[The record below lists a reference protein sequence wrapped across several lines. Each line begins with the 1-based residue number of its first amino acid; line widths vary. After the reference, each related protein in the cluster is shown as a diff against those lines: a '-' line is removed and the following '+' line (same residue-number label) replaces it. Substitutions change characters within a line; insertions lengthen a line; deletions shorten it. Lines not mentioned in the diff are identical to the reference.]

1 MSGAEANNS
10 ILITVVQSTHFMSM
24 AAVSLSHT
32 VHTSSVYMAVSQLT
46 NSSLMPNK
54 SDIAKFAGT
63 EYHRI
68 YSYFFCTLSLVAR
81 TAVLLVRR

>member
-10 ILITVVQSTHFMSM
+10 ILMTVVKSIHFMSM

-32 VHTSSVYMAVSQLT
+32 VHTSSVYMAVSQFT
-46 NSSLMPNK
+46 DSSLMLK
-54 SDIAKFAGT
+54 RSDIAKFAGT

-68 YSYFFCTLSLVAR
+68 YSYFLCTLSLVAR